1 MKLWSNYRKELK
13 IASRGFYFYLELV
26 MAAVLLAA
34 ILLFVPAEVTYVSEE
49 AVFAEFPRE
58 TLEQL
63 LLNGTGE
70 QGRYERAEDT
80 QVRVRPDSF
89 TYYDEQTGAAFP
101 VTFDDKK
108 TLELET
114 WYYFDAASGKHTK
127 TLVVVQSLDDL
138 LRVAKTEK
146 WLSTVIRVND
156 AGQPQYRVLL
166 FGTESERY
174 RSMVAAAMSAGDTLT
189 EVAEGIEVRA
199 LGAQNVLSNRASYLP
214 LVVVIMNGLMG
225 LLMVTAYL
233 TIDKA
238 SGLIRAMAVTPVHTR
253 SYLLSKVLVVV
264 TTSLLSSLAVTVP
277 VMGLQPN
284 YLLFIPAAALV
295 SVFSCT
301 LGLWLASF
309 FEDLKSAFGVLFLIM
324 AVMMLP
330 AMSSIIPGFA
340 PLWLRLMPTYP
351 MLRAVTQSLLP
362 RPDVWYTLLVLL
374 GMAAVSAVLLYW
386 SEHRY
391 RKSLGV

>member
-34 ILLFVPAEVTYVSEE
+34 ILLFVPAEVTQVSKE
-49 AVFAEFPRE
+49 AVFAELPRE
-58 TLEQL
+58 ALERL
-63 LLNGTGE
+63 LLSGGGQE
-70 QGRYERAEDT
+70 RYERAEDT
-80 QVRVRPDSF
+80 KVRVRPDQF
-89 TYYDEQTGAAFP
+89 TYYDEQTGEAFP
-101 VTFDDKK
+101 LTFDDKK

-114 WYYFDAASGKHTK
+114 WNVYDAADGKHTK
-127 TLVVVQSLDDL
+127 TLYIAQSMDDL
-138 LRVAKTEK
+138 LRAAKTEK
-146 WLSTVIRVND
+146 WLSAVIRLNE
-156 AGQPQYRVLL
+156 AGQPQIRLLL

-174 RSMVAAAMSAGDTLT
+174 RNMIAAAMGAGDALARAAQGVT
-189 EVAEGIEVRA
+189 VRA
-199 LGAQNVLSNRASYLP
+199 LGAENALGNRASYLP

-253 SYLLSKVLVVV
+253 SYLISKVLVVL

-277 VMGLQPN
+277 VMGAQPN

-309 FEDLKSAFGVLFLIM
+309 FEDLKSAFGVLFLLM

-330 AMSSIIPGFA
+330 AMSFILPGFS

-351 MLRAVTQSLLP
+351 MLQAVKESLLP
-362 RPDVWYTLLVLL
+362 RPDVWYTLAVCL
-374 GMAAVSAVLLYW
+374 GMAAVSALLLLW
-386 SEHRY
+386 SERRY

>member
-34 ILLFVPAEVTYVSEE
+34 ILLFVPAEVTQVSKE
-49 AVFAEFPRE
+49 AVFAELPRE
-58 TLEQL
+58 ALERL
-63 LLNGTGE
+63 LLSGGGQE
-70 QGRYERAEDT
+70 RYERAEDT
-80 QVRVRPDSF
+80 KVRVRPDQF
-89 TYYDEQTGAAFP
+89 TYYDEQTGEAFP
-101 VTFDDKK
+101 LTFDDKK

-114 WYYFDAASGKHTK
+114 WNVYDAADGKHTK
-127 TLVVVQSLDDL
+127 TLYIAQSMDDL
-138 LRVAKTEK
+138 LRAAKTEK
-146 WLSTVIRVND
+146 WLTAVIRLNE
-156 AGQPQYRVLL
+156 AGQPQIRLLL

-174 RSMVAAAMSAGDTLT
+174 RNMIAAAMGAGDALARAAQGVT
-189 EVAEGIEVRA
+189 VRA
-199 LGAQNVLSNRASYLP
+199 LGAENALGNRASYLP

-253 SYLLSKVLVVV
+253 SYLISKVLVVL

-277 VMGLQPN
+277 VMGAQPN

-309 FEDLKSAFGVLFLIM
+309 FEDLKSAFGVLFLLM

-330 AMSSIIPGFA
+330 AMSFILPGFS

-351 MLRAVTQSLLP
+351 MLQAVKESLLP
-362 RPDVWYTLLVLL
+362 RPDVWYTLAVCL
-374 GMAAVSAVLLYW
+374 GMAAVSALLLLW
-386 SEHRY
+386 SERRY